1 MIPQPSHQKG
11 LLKGFRVVELASVL
25 AGPSVGMFLAELGA
39 QVIKVENPRTSG
51 DVTRGWKLAS
61 EHTENSVS
69 AYFSAVNWGK
79 ESVAIDLQT
88 GEGLQIVK
96 ALVAKADIVLTNFK
110 PGDAEKLG
118 LTYNNLSSHNQRLIY
133 GSITG
138 FGPHDKRVGYDA
150 VIQAEAGFTY
160 LNGQPDGPP
169 TKMPVA
175 LMDLLAAHQLKQGI
189 LTALLHRQMTG
200 MGDHVGVSLLQ
211 AGMSALANQATNW
224 LVGGEIP
231 QRMGSA
237 HPNIAPYGDILYTID
252 NQALVLAIGNDR
264 QFRDFCRV
272 LKAEGM
278 SNDPNY
284 QTNQL
289 RVQNRPSLLAA
300 LRSQLGG
307 WYAAD
312 LMQAL
317 ESAGIPVGMVRNMQQ
332 VMESP
337 QAKAMLMQEAGLEGL
352 KQVAFEGTFSYHSA
366 SLGAPPSFAKHTKAI
381 LSQVLQY
388 PDNDIDQL
396 LRSNVVAGNNQY
408 A

>member
-138 FGPHDKRVGYDA
+138 LARM
-150 VIQAEAGFTY
+150 
-160 LNGQPDGPP
+160 
-169 TKMPVA
+169 TKGLDMMP
-175 LMDLLAAHQLKQGI
+175 
-189 LTALLHRQMTG
+189 
-200 MGDHVGVSLLQ
+200 S
-211 AGMSALANQATNW
+211 
-224 LVGGEIP
+224 
-231 QRMGSA
+231 
-237 HPNIAPYGDILYTID
+237 Y
-252 NQALVLAIGNDR
+252 
-264 QFRDFCRV
+264 
-272 LKAEGM
+272 
-278 SNDPNY
+278 
-284 QTNQL
+284 
-289 RVQNRPSLLAA
+289 RPK
-300 LRSQLGG
+300 
-307 WYAAD
+307 
-312 LMQAL
+312 
-317 ESAGIPVGMVRNMQQ
+317 P
-332 VMESP
+332 
-337 QAKAMLMQEAGLEGL
+337 GL
-352 KQVAFEGTFSYHSA
+352 
-366 SLGAPPSFAKHTKAI
+366 PI
-381 LSQVLQY
+381 
-388 PDNDIDQL
+388 
-396 LRSNVVAGNNQY
+396 
-408 A
+408 